1 MASYV
6 AERDGAELDDPE
18 PTTRRASRRVKNT
31 RQDEG
36 GGGGGALE
44 RVTVNL
50 SARAARALEL
60 IIKLTGDSKTDA
72 INRALQVYA
81 YVEETTAGGGS
92 LYIQDGKDTALQRIK
107 IF

>member
-18 PTTRRASRRVKNT
+18 PTARRASRRVRNT
-31 RQDEG
+31 RQDE

-50 SARAARALEL
+50 SARASRALEL